1 MQRRCGGRSL
11 QRHTHPWLCWSGLLV
26 VFVKGPGSAR
36 SDLKMEHVDPGRLR
50 ISAARRQGDVHPARG
65 WVRHRRQGRALG
77 HSVDQAWCA
86 APAARM
92 GPPLTESP
100 GRCRVDERGS
110 CGEPHGGHHAARCA
124 SCARAQGL
132 AGTVRGIKCRHGV
145 LLGRCACR
153 SAQPSSRG
161 WGWQG
166 PGRSLLWWM
175 TRHARGVDPSGGRG
189 RSRHPFGTG
198 TSVEGTRQVT
208 TATPAMLVFFER
220 TERARSPREPTVET
234 ATRATVKAACA
245 APAARPLIGRPLGQA
260 VDGVRFGGRAHL
272 AWQRPG
278 SPATARG

>member
-1 MQRRCGGRSL
+1 MDGREDRGWRNPSGHPRGRFLASPRRWRSCATSV
-11 QRHTHPWLCWSGLLV
+11 RRSISAAPHPPMALLSGLLV
-26 VFVKGPGSAR
+26 VFGEGPGSAR

-132 AGTVRGIKCRHGV
+132 AGTVRGIRCRHGV
-145 LLGRCACR
+145 LLRRCA
-153 SAQPSSRG
+153 
-161 WGWQG
+161 
-166 PGRSLLWWM
+166 
-175 TRHARGVDPSGGRG
+175 SGAP
-189 RSRHPFGTG
+189 SRHRGDG
-198 TSVEGTRQVT
+198 AGKD
-208 TATPAMLVFFER
+208 
-220 TERARSPREPTVET
+220 RAGH
-234 ATRATVKAACA
+234 CC
-245 APAARPLIGRPLGQA
+245 
-260 VDGVRFGGRAHL
+260 GG
-272 AWQRPG
+272 
-278 SPATARG
+278 